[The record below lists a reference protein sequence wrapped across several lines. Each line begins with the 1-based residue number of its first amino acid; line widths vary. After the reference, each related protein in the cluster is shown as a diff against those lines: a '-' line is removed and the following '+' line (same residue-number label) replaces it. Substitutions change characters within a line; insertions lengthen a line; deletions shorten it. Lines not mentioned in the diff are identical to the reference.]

1 MNKKNVFTITL
12 CICFIMQMISQEKQI
27 INNTEK
33 YKQFGLVWGLMKY
46 QHSEVSNGKYNWDE
60 KFVENFDKLESVTS
74 QTNLD
79 AFLLNFIL
87 SIPES
92 KIKTDTDTDNLFTK
106 NYDYKWIEQYSGNT
120 ELYTKLKKLETNINI
135 GFYYTSKNGIPT
147 FDNEKGFKTFD
158 YKIKSHRLLELF
170 SFWNVIQYH
179 DVNKYLMDK
188 NWYSQL
194 ESFIDNF
201 TSANSQLDYEL
212 AKTNLVV
219 SLNDSHSYFF
229 SKTVSD
235 SLFKFKPPIS
245 VMNVNDTLVVSGIV
259 NELAKK
265 EDLKLGDLIL
275 EVNDMD
281 IKSFRKQKI
290 DPKFSSSNATHLK
303 YWTRFLLWSKEDS
316 LKVKIKRKDAVTT
329 KYIHLYKTFSKDDER
344 SYIPFFTYKKEWQII
359 DDNIGYINLS
369 TISKEETKKAFEA
382 FSNTNGIILDLRNY
396 PKNISGAEIAKYTYP
411 DRREFIKILSPLRD
425 RPSLANF
432 DKPAI
437 SAIIDPFKAGGKNS
451 NYYNKKIILLV
462 NTTTQSKAEFIGM
475 AIQAS
480 PTCITVGET
489 TSGAPLNIAVF
500 KSPDGTEIPFTS
512 MGGFYPDGTG
522 VQRNGLK
529 IDHFFKETT
538 SNFTADQYIL
548 KGIELIKAAEN
559 KAN

>member
-1 MNKKNVFTITL
+1 
-12 CICFIMQMISQEKQI
+12 MISQEKQI